1 MKALSGDF
9 GAQAVI
15 PSAPVAGRE
24 TCRRKARRALV
35 GRPRRGR
42 RRLSIPKHT
51 ANAFATDWTSTCGF
65 AAPFSKDRTRSGGFG
80 ETDPT
85 GRLRRQGPKFEEPN
99 SKALG
104 AARPPA
110 RGKNGA
116 FGESALGKSQPSL
129 KTALHRIT
137 ALRLDLVRT
146 LDIASL
152 RVTPS
157 LIAQKRVL
165 D

>member
-24 TCRRKARRALV
+24 TSPRAPSPFNPEAHLKRVRYRLDFDLRVCCAFPKTGREAAVSAKPTLPAGFAGKGRSSKSQIPNVWARR
-35 GRPRRGR
+35 GRPRG
-42 RRLSIPKHT
+42 
-51 ANAFATDWTSTCGF
+51 
-65 AAPFSKDRTRSGGFG
+65 
-80 ETDPT
+80 
-85 GRLRRQGPKFEEPN
+85 
-99 SKALG
+99 
-104 AARPPA
+104 
-110 RGKNGA
+110 GKNGA

-157 LIAQKRVL
+157 LIA
-165 D
+165 